1 MTSSDLRDQ
10 LQRTLG
16 SAYTLEHEL
25 GGGGMSR
32 VFVAE
37 DTSLRRKVVVKVL
50 PPELVAGVNVE
61 RFNREILVAAKL
73 QHPHIVP
80 VLAAG
85 EMDGLPYYTMPFV
98 EGESLRV
105 RLARTNALSI
115 TDAVGVL
122 RDVAKALAYAH
133 ERGIVH
139 RDIKPDNVLVTG
151 GSATVTDFGIAK
163 AISASRTAAPG
174 STLTQVGTS
183 IGTPAYMSPEQA
195 AGDPD
200 TDHRADIYSF
210 GCVAYELLAGRPPFV
225 ESSPRKLLA
234 AQMGER
240 PKPIAE
246 LRPDTPANLAD
257 LTMRCLEKDAD
268 QRPQRASDLVRVLE
282 TVTST
287 GGGTQ
292 PAMPA
297 VLLGGRGMLR
307 KALLLYAGAFVAVA
321 ILAKAAI
328 VGIGLPD
335 WVFPGALIVMA
346 LGLPVVL
353 FTGYVQRVARRAVTA
368 TPTFTPGG
376 TPFMAQ
382 GTMATLALKASPH
395 VSWYRTAMG
404 GVYAGGAFV
413 ALIGVWMLL
422 RALGIGPAGS
432 LMAAGVM
439 GKNEKILVADFTSP
453 ATDTSLGGV
462 VTEALRT
469 DLAQS
474 RAFSLVPASL
484 QREAL
489 RRMQRD
495 PGTHLDAS
503 LAREI
508 ATREGVKAIVEGEVL
523 ALGGGFVIS
532 AKLLATQSGD
542 ELAAF
547 RETADSPKEIIAAI
561 DKLSRR
567 LREKIGESLR
577 AIHAT
582 PALEQVTTGSLEAL
596 RKYIAGARAEDF
608 DSDSPRA
615 ISLLDEAIRLDT
627 GFAMAY
633 RKLAVVLGNS
643 GLQRARQLA
652 LIEHAYTHRDRLTDV
667 ERLLVEG
674 YYWKKGPHADN
685 AKAIAA
691 YEQVLEI
698 APQTRAAVINLGV
711 SYDRERQHAKA
722 LEYFRRGASID
733 STASQS
739 YLGMTE
745 SQMAMGRWALAERAL
760 AESQRRFPA
769 NRRVYEDHLSL
780 LYGLGQ
786 VDSAAAVATRRYRE
800 SGANIAER
808 SRYAIT
814 LLSALAY
821 RAGKLKDGGSLDR
834 EATAATVALG
844 DTAALLASAL
854 AAATRRSWFLNDR
867 EGALRTIDS
876 ALARQPIEALPPAD
890 RPYPALISALA
901 RAGRADRARLVLA
914 NFEKS
919 RVAYTGEDDEY
930 DHAFSRGSV
939 AFAERRYDDAVRDF
953 TAADV
958 GWCEVCALPSL
969 AEAYDAGGHADSAI
983 VVYERFLTRPGIY
996 RVTVDADALAPAHKR
1011 LGELYEAKNDPRKA
1025 AEHYEQFV
1033 SLWKNADPELQPRVA
1048 EVRARIA
1055 KLRSAERR

>member
-1 MTSSDLRDQ
+1 M
-10 LQRTLG
+10 
-16 SAYTLEHEL
+16 
-25 GGGGMSR
+25 
-32 VFVAE
+32 
-37 DTSLRRKVVVKVL
+37 
-50 PPELVAGVNVE
+50 
-61 RFNREILVAAKL
+61 
-73 QHPHIVP
+73 
-80 VLAAG
+80 
-85 EMDGLPYYTMPFV
+85 
-98 EGESLRV
+98 
-105 RLARTNALSI
+105 
-115 TDAVGVL
+115 
-122 RDVAKALAYAH
+122 
-133 ERGIVH
+133 
-139 RDIKPDNVLVTG
+139 
-151 GSATVTDFGIAK
+151 
-163 AISASRTAAPG
+163 
-174 STLTQVGTS
+174 
-183 IGTPAYMSPEQA
+183 
-195 AGDPD
+195 
-200 TDHRADIYSF
+200 
-210 GCVAYELLAGRPPFV
+210 
-225 ESSPRKLLA
+225 
-234 AQMGER
+234 
-240 PKPIAE
+240 
-246 LRPDTPANLAD
+246 
-257 LTMRCLEKDAD
+257 
-268 QRPQRASDLVRVLE
+268 
-282 TVTST
+282 
-287 GGGTQ
+287 
-292 PAMPA
+292 
-297 VLLGGRGMLR
+297 
-307 KALLLYAGAFVAVA
+307 
-321 ILAKAAI
+321 
-328 VGIGLPD
+328 
-335 WVFPGALIVMA
+335 FPGALIVMA

-376 TPFMAQ
+376 TPSMAQ

-404 GVYAGGAFV
+404 GVYAAGAFV
-413 ALIGVWMLL
+413 GLIGVWMLL

-439 GKNEKILVADFTSP
+439 GKNEKILVADFASP

-474 RAFSLVPASL
+474 RAFSLVPAAL

-608 DSDSPRA
+608 DSDTPRA

-633 RKLAVVLGNS
+633 RKLAVVLSNS

-652 LIEHAYTHRDRLTDV
+652 LIEHAYAHRDRLTDV

-674 YYWKKGPHADN
+674 YYWFKGPHFDN

-711 SYDRERQHAKA
+711 GYDRERQHAKA

-733 STASQS
+733 STAVQS
-739 YLGMTE
+739 YQGMTE
-745 SQMAMGRWALAERAL
+745 SQIATGQWEPAERAL
-760 AESQRRFPA
+760 IELQRRFPA
-769 NRRVYEDHLSL
+769 NRRIDEDRVAL
-780 LYGLGQ
+780 LYGSGQ
-786 VDSAAAVATRRYRE
+786 VDSAATVATRRYRE

-808 SRYAIT
+808 SRFAL

-821 RAGKLKDGGSLDR
+821 RAGKLKDGEGLDR

-844 DTAALLASAL
+844 DSAVLVASAL
-854 AAATRRSWFLNDR
+854 ASATRRAWFLNDR
-867 EGALRTIDS
+867 EGALRKIDS
-876 ALARQPIEALPPAD
+876 AQTRQPIEALPPAD
-890 RPYPALISALA
+890 RPYRAMISALA
-901 RAGRADRARLVLA
+901 RAGRADRARQVLA

-919 RVAYTGEDDEY
+919 RVVYTGEDDAY

-939 AFAERRYDDAVRDF
+939 ALAERRYDDAVRDF

-958 GWCEVCALPSL
+958 GWCDVCALPSL

-996 RVTVDADALAPAHKR
+996 RATVDADALAPAHKR
-1011 LGELYEAKNDPRKA
+1011 LGELYEAKGDPRKA

-1048 EVRARIA
+1048 EVRARLA